1 MNKRA
6 YSSLFPDSL
15 AHIFFIA
22 KVETCEGEPLVE
34 YGVTELPECIVCLER
49 MDESVTGLNLTST
62 ILCNHTFHGKCLKQ
76 WNNQKCPICRYI
88 QSPNL
93 DGYNDEDTEVQSSS
107 KMGVNN
113 RNACGQCQEEGDPE
127 HPNST
132 LGLNPKVQELWICL
146 VCGIVGCGRYDK
158 QHASDHFMST
168 GHNYTM
174 SLSNNRVWDY
184 QNDVFVHR
192 LFQTSGVSE
201 NEANEGKLVEKQ
213 MVINE
218 NCCSSE
224 KPIEKQILELEMQC
238 MQVLSQQLD
247 TQRQYWEARLQEE
260 KQEWQTKQLSLSSN
274 RITNETQTE
283 TSSDTLGS
291 VSVETDLKKELI
303 KVKTVYSKCAKQL
316 QDEKA
321 VSKALTENLTITQ
334 KERDGMK
341 EQMRNLEELNRDLT
355 FHFQAQSNEAIQEA
369 TVLNVSPNKEKSK
382 NSSSRRKKR

>member
-1 MNKRA
+1 M
-6 YSSLFPDSL
+6 

-49 MDESVTGLNLTST
+49 MDESVTGMNLTST

-88 QSPNL
+88 QSPNP
-93 DGYNDEDTEVQSSS
+93 DGYNDEETTEVQSSS

-113 RNACGQCQEEGDPE
+113 RNSCAQCQLESDRDL
-127 HPNST
+127 PNST

-201 NEANEGKLVEKQ
+201 NEANEGKLVEK
-213 MVINE
+213 VSKDSV
-218 NCCSSE
+218 CCSFE
-224 KPIEKQILELEMQC
+224 KPIEKQILQLEMQC

-260 KQEWQTKQLSLSSN
+260 KQEWQAKQLSLSSN
-274 RITNETQTE
+274 RTTNQTQTDSGGEKNYTDTNCTAAIE
-283 TSSDTLGS
+283 T
-291 VSVETDLKKELI
+291 ELKKELI
-303 KVKTVYSKCAKQL
+303 KVKTVYGKCAKQL

-355 FHFQAQSNEAIQEA
+355 FHFQAQNNEAIQEA